1 MRLFE
6 VTQTLF
12 CGEGNVL
19 LHRWIQCTLSKR
31 SKESDKPN
39 MMRPM
44 TPSLKARNDA
54 KKPIR
59 LWHINI
65 RLYLL
70 YSIGGLQVSCETISL
85 AFGKTTRA
93 FACLFLTP
101 ATPGL
106 RQLEERR
113 MILTSMYRSIVCY
126 LSSPFI

>member
-1 MRLFE
+1 MRLFG

-19 LHRWIQCTLSKR
+19 FHRWIQCTLSKR

-65 RLYLL
+65 RLYPL
-70 YSIGGLQVSCETISL
+70 YSIGGLQV
-85 AFGKTTRA
+85 AR
-93 FACLFLTP
+93 LFH
-101 ATPGL
+101 
-106 RQLEERR
+106 
-113 MILTSMYRSIVCY
+113 
-126 LSSPFI
+126 